1 MIPLD
6 SAIVNREEAYDQI
19 RDYLQQHQ
27 FTLGGNWEYDHG
39 YFDRALDED
48 NKVWLRIP
56 FGVTHGRLEG
66 DTGSTD
72 AIIRIGS
79 PFVLKHLYNEG
90 LDKEAQVNTYGAL
103 IDQFQEPV
111 DKDAPVN
118 DKWVDK
124 AKAILLEVEV
134 NWATQQ

>member
-1 MIPLD
+1 MIPVD
-6 SAIVNREEAYDQI
+6 SALVNREEAYDQI
-19 RDYLQQHQ
+19 RDYLDDHQ

-39 YFDRALDED
+39 YFDRALDND

-56 FGVTHGRLEG
+56 FGVTHGKLDG
-66 DTGSTD
+66 DTNATD

-103 IDQFQEPV
+103 VDQFQEPV
-111 DKDAPVN
+111 DKDASV
-118 DKWVDK
+118 DDEWVSK
-124 AKAILLEVEV
+124 AKSILREVEA
-134 NWATQQ
+134 NWATP

>member
-1 MIPLD
+1 MIPVD
-6 SAIVNREEAYDQI
+6 SALVNREEAYDQI
-19 RDYLQQHQ
+19 RDYLHDHQ

-39 YFDRALDED
+39 YFDRALDND

-56 FGVTHGRLEG
+56 FGVTHGRLDG
-66 DTGSTD
+66 DTNSTD

-103 IDQFQEPV
+103 VDQFQEPV
-111 DKDAPVN
+111 DKDAPV
-118 DKWVDK
+118 DDEWVSK
-124 AKAILLEVEV
+124 AKSILREVEA
-134 NWATQQ
+134 NWATP

>member
-6 SAIVNREEAYDQI
+6 SALVNREEAYDQI
-19 RDYLQQHQ
+19 RDYLHDHQ
-27 FTLGGNWEYDHG
+27 FTLGGNWDYDHG
-39 YFDRALDED
+39 YFDRAIDNE

-56 FGVTHGRLEG
+56 FGVTHGALDG
-66 DTGSTD
+66 DTNSTD

-103 IDQFQEPV
+103 VDQFQEPV
-111 DKDAPVN
+111 DKDAPV
-118 DKWVDK
+118 DDEWVSK
-124 AKAILLEVEV
+124 AKSILREVEA
-134 NWATQQ
+134 NWAAP